1 MSNRPISRLQLS
13 RKEPGMQST
22 GTQRH
27 SQVPGA
33 SLVENVPLFYRVL
46 LANVAIVVLGAVAG
60 TYVTATTVLDQEAP
74 TRFEMMLGFATAGA
88 ILSVA
93 VNFFVLRAAF
103 EPLDHLE
110 RLSESVRAG
119 DLSARAKPIR
129 VSDPQISRLVDTFN
143 ATLDELEQNQRRLR
157 ELVTQVI
164 NAQEGERK
172 RIARELHDDTAQIL
186 FAQLLNITALKGSVD
201 PAVQRAAESL
211 EPMTVEAIEGVRR
224 LALELRPPALDD
236 LGVREAI
243 AELAQR
249 IAENSGLDVEVH
261 TELSRERLPA
271 EIELVLYRVAQEALT
286 NAVKHAAARQ
296 VVVDLTRGEEGVLLV
311 VSDDGRGFSVSD
323 KGSRDEE
330 GLGLGLFG
338 MEERATLVGGTLN
351 INSFPYR
358 GTRVEMFVPLP
369 FAMRA
374 GTDSNP
380 GNITHV

>member
-1 MSNRPISRLQLS
+1 
-13 RKEPGMQST
+13 MQST
-22 GTQRH
+22 VTQRN
-27 SQVPGA
+27 SQIPGA
-33 SLVENVPLFYRVL
+33 SLVQNVPLFYRVL

-88 ILSVA
+88 VLSVA

-164 NAQEGERK
+164 NAQEDERK

-186 FAQLLNITALKGSVD
+186 FAQLLNITALKGSED
-201 PAVQRAAESL
+201 PDVQRVAESL

-243 AELAQR
+243 AEL
-249 IAENSGLDVEVH
+249 H
-261 TELSRERLPA
+261 
-271 EIELVLYRVAQEALT
+271 
-286 NAVKHAAARQ
+286 NA
-296 VVVDLTRGEEGVLLV
+296 
-311 VSDDGRGFSVSD
+311 
-323 KGSRDEE
+323 
-330 GLGLGLFG
+330 
-338 MEERATLVGGTLN
+338 
-351 INSFPYR
+351 
-358 GTRVEMFVPLP
+358 
-369 FAMRA
+369 
-374 GTDSNP
+374 
-380 GNITHV
+380 